1 MKQLGGIPQTFTM
14 INFSEKILFIFKKK
28 KKEKFQTGQR

>member
-14 INFSEKILFIFKKK
+14 IIFSGKILCRLKKK